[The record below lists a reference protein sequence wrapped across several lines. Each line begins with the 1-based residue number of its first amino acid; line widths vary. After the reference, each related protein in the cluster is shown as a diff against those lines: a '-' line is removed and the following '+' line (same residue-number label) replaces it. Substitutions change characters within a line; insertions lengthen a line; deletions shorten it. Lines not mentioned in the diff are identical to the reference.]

1 METLF
6 LIISDHFSQFS
17 GITTS
22 AKDKLQQEKNK
33 KIRDYSRFSA
43 DRFDDDLSA
52 DDLSEDDWN
61 RLIANGSNY
70 VNKLFSSFCNKYNTI
85 LKKHAPV
92 KNM

>member
-22 AKDKLQQEKNK
+22 AKDKLQQEKNI

-43 DRFDDDLSA
+43 DRFDDDLS
-52 DDLSEDDWN
+52 EVDWN